1 VCASD
6 GGGGG
11 GGGVLASSSLSLNV
25 ISRIAKCPPRAAFH
39 QPTYRR
45 ASAPRGLV
53 IRSNSQIR
61 KSRCDDVDAGRL
73 HIETWRESRKYRR
86 IASDE
91 LQIGFKSRDERCGL
105 YSQK

>member
-1 VCASD
+1 MAAAAAAAAAS
-6 GGGGG
+6 
-11 GGGVLASSSLSLNV
+11 LHRRRYHSTSLVASLNV
-25 ISRIAKCPPRAAFH
+25 HRAPRAAFH